1 MGLVSDALTY
11 MAKLSEGVMVLVDP
25 MYTSQLCSGCGEYVP
40 KTLDVRVH
48 ICPYCGLV
56 LDRDVNA
63 ARVILRKGIGLE
75 RPDFTP
81 VGEVASTQ
89 LSDVGRVAS
98 VNQEAHLFRGG

>member
-1 MGLVSDALTY
+1 LTY
-11 MAKLSEGVMVLVDP
+11 MAHLSEGVMVLVDP
-25 MYTSQLCSGCGEYVP
+25 RYTSQLCSGCGKLVR
-40 KTLDVRVH
+40 KGLDVRVH
-48 ICPYCGLV
+48 RCPHCGLV

-63 ARVILRKGIGLE
+63 ARVILLRGIGMVRAE
-75 RPDFTP
+75 STP